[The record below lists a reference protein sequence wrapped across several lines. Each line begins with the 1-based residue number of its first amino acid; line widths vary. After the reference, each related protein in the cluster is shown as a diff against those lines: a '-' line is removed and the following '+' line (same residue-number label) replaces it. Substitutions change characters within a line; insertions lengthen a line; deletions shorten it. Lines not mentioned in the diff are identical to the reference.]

1 MKQSM
6 CNTKRS
12 ILAIFIIL
20 LLMSMAGCGNRGIA
34 NLDVSH
40 IANPDR
46 TLFYGE
52 TLTIATVFGGQEPSP
67 YQSLAKQYMAA
78 NPGVTIEVINLRP
91 YTSDADRFANKRDE
105 IGVQLMAGS
114 APVLIDGAFVDHRD
128 PRSAHFFVDWFSIMD
143 ADPSFNED
151 DWFMN
156 VFHASAVND
165 RLLAF
170 PLLFHREMVT
180 ANSTIPDLPEAL
192 AVQDSITLSE
202 LMELHRKVST
212 DTSFLFA
219 PYFGASRVV
228 TLYLDSFLDMDTG
241 LVDFNNEQFIDL
253 IAYAREI
260 TGQNMTDER
269 YWIDP
274 ELEVYWSENYFFYI
288 SDFSM
293 YQDLPHLETGP
304 LFTELTPLVNER
316 GELLVDTSWSTYVLS
331 ANATPVEQALAWD
344 FIQFVMNPD
353 NRDTLVHMQ
362 PTNRHLFHHGAVLW
376 LRHTIGTTREDFG
389 WQLLTDTIDESVE
402 DVKIRMEALGDMPMA
417 NTRTLPFAIENIID
431 EALELFHNGLV
442 SAEQTAA
449 DLQNRVTLALME
461 MGIN

>member
-1 MKQSM
+1 MIIVLLTMSISGYGGDQS
-6 CNTKRS
+6 TTS
-12 ILAIFIIL
+12 EV
-20 LLMSMAGCGNRGIA
+20 
-34 NLDVSH
+34 DVAF

-46 TLFYGE
+46 SLFYGE
-52 TLTIATVFGGQEPSP
+52 TLTIASASEWDLHLRLLVT
-67 YQSLAKQYMAA
+67 QYMVE
-78 NPGVTIEVINLRP
+78 NPGVNVELINLRP
-91 YTSDADRFANKRDE
+91 YTLDADRLANKRD
-105 IGVQLMAGS
+105 QLGIQFMAGS
-114 APVLIDGAFVDHRD
+114 APVLIDGTFVDHRD
-128 PRSAHFFVDWFSIMD
+128 PRSAHFFVDWFAIMT
-143 ADPSFNED
+143 ADPNFHED

-156 VFHASAVND
+156 VFHASAVNG
-165 RLLAF
+165 RLHAF
-170 PLLFHREMVT
+170 PMKFHYETVT
-180 ANSTIPDLPEAL
+180 ANSTVPGLSEAL
-192 AVQDSITLSE
+192 AAQDSVTLSE
-202 LMELHRKVST
+202 LMELHRRISV
-212 DTSFLFA
+212 DTSFLFD
-219 PYFGASRVV
+219 PYFDISWAVQLG
-228 TLYLDSFLDMDTG
+228 LDSFLNMETG
-241 LVDFNNEQFIDL
+241 LVDFNNQQFIDL
-253 IAYAREI
+253 ITYIREI
-260 TGQNMTDER
+260 TRQNMSLQPQWR

-274 ELEVYWSENYFFYI
+274 ELETYWSGNFF
-288 SDFSM
+288 FSFYRM
-293 YQDLPHLETGP
+293 YQDFPHFETGP
-304 LFTELTPLVNER
+304 LFTELTPRVNER

-402 DVKIRMEALGDMPMA
+402 DVKIRMEAHSDMPMA

-449 DLQNRVTLALME
+449 DLQNRVTLVLME